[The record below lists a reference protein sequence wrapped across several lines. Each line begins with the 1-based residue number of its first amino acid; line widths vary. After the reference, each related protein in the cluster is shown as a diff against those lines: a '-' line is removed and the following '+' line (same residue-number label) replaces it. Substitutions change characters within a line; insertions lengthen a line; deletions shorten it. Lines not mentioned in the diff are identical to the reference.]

1 MSGKVSR
8 IRHNP
13 NSMANS
19 LFDDCCYERKTIK
32 QGAVVYRRRLDKEII
47 AQELDLAEKFETG
60 E

>member
-1 MSGKVSR
+1 MSGKVSK

-19 LFDDCCYERKTIK
+19 LFDDCCSERRTIK
-32 QGAVVYRRRLDKEII
+32 QGAIVYRRRLDKEII
-47 AQELDLAEKFETG
+47 AQELELAEEFENG